1 MKQANTT
8 KMKCKC
14 ARIFPP
20 EKTVVMQINFFE
32 RNSKQKLFYI
42 C

>member
-1 MKQANTT
+1 VTRNLHNFPFSSSQQWVIKKQANTT

-20 EKTVVMQINFFE
+20 EK
-32 RNSKQKLFYI
+32 LL
-42 C
+42 